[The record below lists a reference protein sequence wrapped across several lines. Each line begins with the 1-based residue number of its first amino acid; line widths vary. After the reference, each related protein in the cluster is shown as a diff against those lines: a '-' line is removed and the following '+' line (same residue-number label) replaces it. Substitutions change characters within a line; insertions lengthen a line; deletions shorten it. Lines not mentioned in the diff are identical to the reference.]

1 MKPNRLAAA
10 MFATA
15 LMCASGGAQAAGFQ
29 FLDVPAGGGG
39 AEIRG
44 GVWSPCEAA
53 PGVVTVGS
61 FELPVT
67 QNCPIRGENL
77 PLVIISHGYRGT
89 FVGHHDLAEALADA
103 GFVVVAIN
111 HPGDNARDLSNSNEP
126 SIFVS
131 RPNDIRRTLDFVLD
145 QSPLK
150 ASIDPH
156 AIGFFGFSR
165 GGYTGLVLAGAT
177 PDWRAA
183 KERCAAN
190 PAEPICAAIGGAPS
204 LAANREPRITA
215 FVIVDPVNLFLAEGL
230 KGATA
235 PIQFWSSEFG
245 GDGVTPQGD
254 AFVRN
259 ALPTPPEAHQAK
271 GAGHFAFLV
280 PCPAPLATQAPAICA
295 DSPGFDRATFHHEMN
310 AAVLAFFQATLT
322 RRR

>member
-1 MKPNRLAAA
+1 MKPTRLAHAI
-10 MFATA
+10 FALA
-15 LMCASGGAQAAGFQ
+15 LICASGGARAAGFQ
-29 FLDVPAGGGG
+29 FLDIPAGGGG

-53 PGVVTVGS
+53 PGVLTVGP
-61 FELPVT
+61 FELPAT
-67 QNCPIRGENL
+67 QNCPIHGENL
-77 PLVIISHGYRGT
+77 PLVVISHGRGGSYL
-89 FVGHHDLAEALADA
+89 GHHDLAEALADA

-111 HPGDNARDLSNSNEP
+111 HPGDNARDLSKSNEP

-131 RPNDIRRTLDFVLD
+131 RPNDIRRALDFVLD

-150 ASIDPH
+150 GSVDPH

-177 PDWRAA
+177 PDSRAS
-183 KERCAAN
+183 KELCAAN
-190 PAEPICAAIGGAPS
+190 PTAPLCAAIGGAPS
-204 LAANREPRITA
+204 LQANLEPRIAA
-215 FVIVDPVNLFLAEGL
+215 FVIADPLNLFLAEGL

-254 AFVRN
+254 AFVRE

-271 GAGHFAFLV
+271 GAGHFAFLA
-280 PCPAPLATQAPAICA
+280 PCSPSLAASAAAICS
-295 DSPGFDRATFHHEMN
+295 DPPGFDRAAFHREMN
-310 AAVLAFFQATLT
+310 AAVLAFFQTML
-322 RRR
+322 RRPQ